1 MCRTRHDGNLCPS
14 SIFSGASEWT
24 TTLARPN
31 YRRHLERSSARR
43 FRHKRATCKCVRLLL
58 LKLVQV
64 LVAAE
69 VGGHNRFVEMPRLS
83 VSLKRACRHRQCASS
98 TLCRRVA
105 YRIGSAGRSTRRCCS
120 SCFQSTARYAV
131 VRSAAFVSHVHA
143 DGHRRR
149 VNRGS
154 ILPRLTLGKG
164 HLLLDPTACRVLF
177 SSPRVVSGIHGWFDE
192 HVVQLTKK

>member
-1 MCRTRHDGNLCPS
+1 MCRTRHDGNLCTS

-83 VSLKRACRHRQCASS
+83 VSLNRACRHRQCTTS
-98 TLCRRVA
+98 TLCAGLHIESVALVGVLVAAAVLVSSHCQVRR
-105 YRIGSAGRSTRRCCS
+105 SPFGRVSFARPRRW
-120 SCFQSTARYAV
+120 
-131 VRSAAFVSHVHA
+131 
-143 DGHRRR
+143 
-149 VNRGS
+149 
-154 ILPRLTLGKG
+154 
-164 HLLLDPTACRVLF
+164 
-177 SSPRVVSGIHGWFDE
+177 SPSQG
-192 HVVQLTKK
+192 Q